1 MALGGDVTYLDD
13 DEAALSEATN
23 RAVIDRP
30 WGLWKA
36 RFAPAG

>member
-1 MALGGDVTYLDD
+1 MALGGEVTYLED